1 MPRLLG
7 VDIPGNKQLPYSF
20 RYIFGVGQKI
30 ANDIC
35 EQLSLDSSRK
45 AHTLGDEELA
55 KIAAFL
61 EKNYIVEGNLRRQR
75 TQNINRLRD
84 IKCYRGSRHRAGLP
98 VRGQRSRTNARTR
111 KGPKRTIAGK
121 KKITK

>member
-7 VDIPGNKQLPYSF
+7 VDIPGNKQLPYAF

-30 ANDIC
+30 AADIC
-35 EQLSLDSSRK
+35 EELSLDSKRK

-61 EKNYIVEGNLRRQR
+61 EKNYVVEGNLRRQR

-84 IKCYRGSRHRAGLP
+84 IKCYRGMRHRAGLP

>member
-20 RYIFGVGQKI
+20 RYIFGVGQKV

-35 EQLSLDSSRK
+35 EQLSLDPTRK
-45 AHTLGDEELA
+45 AHTLADDELA

-61 EKNYIVEGNLRRQR
+61 EKNYVVEGNLRRQR

-84 IKCYRGSRHRAGLP
+84 IKCYRGSRHRLGLP

-121 KKITK
+121 KKVTK